1 MADTD
6 VIGIVSLL
14 LAAGGAAYLFRA
26 RIVAQRAEAEAA
38 ALEAE
43 EAKKGASAG
52 RNEKTLPPTRRPA
65 SEPPPKPAKATV
77 PQTPEAKAEA
87 TEAKRDKLREAKETK
102 ISRTDPLVKPPEGES
117 SKAAPEKKPEPS
129 KAEEKKPEPSKAAPE
144 TKPEPS
150 SKAAPETKPEAATA
164 EAPKPAES
172 KPAEAKPKAA
182 ESKPK
187 AEAPKPAESK
197 PKAVAPPKPIEKK
210 PAEKKPEEKKS
221 VVTTPDKKS
230 FKKQT
235 IVGLPEPANAPSMG
249 PPKSPAVDKLPELPQ
264 VDIPRLDTDE
274 DEDVEPTRV
283 GRMVRQSIRPP
294 VEKHVFDAGA
304 ETMDFRKSRPLE
316 LVVYALAQTDPGR
329 RRKNNEDSFLVREKL
344 GVYVVAD
351 GMGGHKGGEF
361 ASKCAVDTIAN
372 AFETKKFDAEAHAD
386 IPREASELAR
396 AIQMANSAILEEA
409 AKKPELK
416 GMGTTLCA
424 ARFTDDHRRLFLG
437 HVGDSRCYRI
447 RNGTMI
453 QMTKD
458 HTMADYGI
466 AGPEGSH
473 LSRALGVWPTVPIDV
488 IMATPELND
497 VYLLC
502 SDGLTKMLKDETIA
516 AQLLHEEDPKTAVQ
530 RLVMFANAH
539 GGKDN
544 ITVILLRVVE
554 PGWKPPSERA
564 PSS

>member
-38 ALEAE
+38 VEEAE
-43 EAKKGASAG
+43 EAKKLAESAA
-52 RNEKTLPPTRRPA
+52 RNGKTIPPALRPA
-65 SEPPPKPAKATV
+65 SEPPPAPVPAPVATPIPASTSTSASPSAPPPAKAK
-77 PQTPEAKAEA
+77 EAPKVVKA
-87 TEAKRDKLREAKETK
+87 TQV
-102 ISRTDPLVKPPEGES
+102 SRTDPLVK
-117 SKAAPEKKPEPS
+117 APEEARPPKV
-129 KAEEKKPEPSKAAPE
+129 E
-144 TKPEPS
+144 T
-150 SKAAPETKPEAATA
+150 
-164 EAPKPAES
+164 PKPSET
-172 KPAEAKPKAA
+172 
-182 ESKPK
+182 
-187 AEAPKPAESK
+187 KPAESK
-197 PKAVAPPKPIEKK
+197 PKVEAPKAPK
-210 PAEKKPEEKKS
+210 PAEKKKELPKS
-221 VVTTPDKKS
+221 DPKVATAPQSSPSAADRGNS
-230 FKKQT
+230 RIRSASHIKKQT
-235 IVGLPEPANAPSMG
+235 IVGLPEPANAPSLG
-249 PPKSPAVDKLPELPQ
+249 PPKSPAVDKLPELLPQ
-264 VDIPRLDTDE
+264 LDIPRLDVEE

-283 GRMVRQSIRPP
+283 GRVDRQSIRPP
-294 VEKHVFDAGA
+294 VERHVFDAGA

-316 LVVYALAQTDPGR
+316 LSVFALAQTDPGK
-329 RRKNNEDSFLVREKL
+329 RRKQNEDSYLVRESL
-344 GVYVVAD
+344 GLYVVAD
-351 GMGGHKGGEF
+351 GMGGHRGGEF
-361 ASKCAVDTIAN
+361 ASKCAVDTIAE

-386 IPREASELAR
+386 LPPEASELAR
-396 AIQMANSAILEEA
+396 AIQMANSAILTEA
-409 AKKPELK
+409 SQKPELK

-447 RNGTMI
+447 RNGVMT

-497 VYLLC
+497 LYLLC
-502 SDGLTKMLKDETIA
+502 SDGLTKMLTNETIA
-516 AQLLHEEDPKTAVQ
+516 AQLLHEDDPKMAVQ
-530 RLVMFANAH
+530 RLVFFANAH

-554 PGWKPPSERA
+554 PGWKPPSERGA
-564 PSS
+564 